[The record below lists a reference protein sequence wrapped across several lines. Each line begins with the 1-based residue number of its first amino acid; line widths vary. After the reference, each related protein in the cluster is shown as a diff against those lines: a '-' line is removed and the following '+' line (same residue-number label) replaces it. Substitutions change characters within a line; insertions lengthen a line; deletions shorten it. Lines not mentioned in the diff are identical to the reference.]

1 MESGTFSTAS
11 LEVTVSSDYPIA
23 AVDFAEART
32 LADLEGLKQDLIAV
46 AETCNRLADLL
57 KIDSKDHI
65 LVEALWTSALIR
77 YVRCFAE
84 GKRYGL
90 RESIFDGLNGDPI
103 GTHRLFIDVR
113 NKHIAHS
120 VNPLEQTHVGLVLE
134 RPERGK
140 KVIGV
145 AALAF
150 RQIAGD
156 GRLVGQ
162 LGALAK
168 VLAEKVAALAKEFEQ
183 KVLQIGMALP
193 VEDLYARA
201 KPDLAGSE
209 VGALSKPR
217 K

>member
-1 MESGTFSTAS
+1 M
-11 LEVTVSSDYPIA
+11 SSDYPIA

-32 LADLEGLKQDLIAV
+32 LADLEGVKQDLTAV
-46 AETCNRLADLL
+46 AETCSRLAELL

-65 LVEALWTSALIR
+65 AVEALWTSALIR
-77 YVRCFAE
+77 YARCFAE

-90 RESIFDGLNGDPI
+90 EESVFNGLNGDPI
-103 GTHRLFIDVR
+103 GTHRVFINIR

-120 VNPLEQTHVGLVLE
+120 VNPLEQSHVGLVLE

-140 KVIGV
+140 TVIGV

-156 GRLVGQ
+156 IRLVSQ
-162 LGALAK
+162 LGTLASI
-168 VLAEKVAALAKEFEQ
+168 LAERVAMLAKEFEE
-183 KVLQIGMALP
+183 KVLKIGRDLP
-193 VEDLYARA
+193 IDDLYARA
-201 KPDLAGSE
+201 KVDLAGTE
-209 VGALSKPR
+209 IGELDKPR